1 MVFVLPKNTEI
12 ALEFKEGSLHT
23 GPLHTDLRFEWEK
36 MATTPEERKVGLA
49 KFRHEE
55 CFILCDRRDVH
66 EYTSRP
72 RLTCGTAFWL

>member
-1 MVFVLPKNTEI
+1 MAFVLTKNTRI
-12 ALEFKEGSLHT
+12 AVELKDGTLHS
-23 GPLHTDLRFEWEK
+23 GPLHTDIRFEWEK
-36 MATTPEERKVGLA
+36 MVTTPAERKVGLS

-72 RLTCGTAFWL
+72 ILSLQRLF